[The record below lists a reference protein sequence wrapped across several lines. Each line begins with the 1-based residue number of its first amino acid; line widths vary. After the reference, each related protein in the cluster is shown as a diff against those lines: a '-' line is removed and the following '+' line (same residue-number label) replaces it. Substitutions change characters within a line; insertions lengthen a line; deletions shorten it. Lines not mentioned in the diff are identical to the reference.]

1 MNASEIRKK
10 YLEFFKSK
18 GHAIIPSASVVP
30 ENDPTVLFTT
40 AGMHPLVPYLMGEKH
55 PQGTRLVDSQKCI
68 RTGDIDDVGDN
79 RHLTFFEM
87 LGNWSLGDYF
97 KKEAISW
104 SFEFL
109 TDEKWLGLDPKRIY
123 VTVFA
128 GDENS
133 PVDNESIETWKEQ
146 FKKVGIEAG
155 VCGENEKAEVDSR
168 IFLLGAKDNWW
179 GPAGETGPCGPCS
192 EMFYDVRPEEG
203 ALTGKTHEEWVDE
216 FRIMEIW
223 NDVFMEFNK
232 KQKVFLIDGMGC
244 LYDENFNVNKELLDV
259 LSSCKNKKIL
269 VVNGFGDK
277 AKELLKGH
285 DIDVFTFEQKIK
297 KDNKE
302 FFTKLL
308 ENYSLSAN
316 EILYIDH
323 SQENLNGA
331 SDAGI
336 ENTKL
341 FSSDSNIDELKNF
354 LNANI
359 YFFEKMAQQNVDTGM
374 GLERTITVLS
384 GKENVFDTDLFLP
397 IIAKIEE
404 LSGKKY
410 LFTKGDLGFEEMPEC
425 WIQDMKSMRII
436 ADHIKASVFIIAD
449 GIEPSNT
456 ERGYVL
462 RRLIRRAVRQGHMLG
477 IKNNFIVEI
486 AKVVQEM
493 YRENYPEILQE
504 KVLVEL
510 QKEEDKFR
518 KTLENGIKKF
528 KMYDLRF
535 KNEGKNI
542 DGGDIFDL
550 YQSYGFP
557 FEMSIEELEKTEISF
572 DRNQLKKEFEKEL
585 EKHQDLSR
593 TASAGMFKG
602 GLADNKEETTQLH
615 TAAHL
620 MLAGLRKVLGEHVHQ
635 KGSNINGERLRFDF
649 SHPDKMTD
657 EQKKQAEEFVNSAIT
672 AKVPVEMKEMT
683 LDEARAQGAEGAF
696 ENKYG
701 DVVKVYKIEG
711 FSNEICGGPH
721 VANTA
726 DIKGTFKIKKEESSS
741 SGVRRIKA
749 VIE

>member
-1 MNASEIRKK
+1 MQAKEIRQK

-40 AGMHPLVPYLMGEKH
+40 AGMHPLVPYLMGEIH
-55 PQGTRLVDSQKCI
+55 PQGKRLADSQKCI

-97 KKEAISW
+97 KKEAIAW

-109 TDEKWLGLDPKRIY
+109 TDEKWLGLDPKKIY

-146 FKKVGIEAG
+146 YKKVGIEAG
-155 VCGENEKAEVDSR
+155 VCGENEKAQSDSR

-203 ALTGKTHEEWVDE
+203 ELTGKTHEEWVDE

-232 KQKVFLIDGMGC
+232 VAPGK
-244 LYDENFNVNKELLDV
+244 
-259 LSSCKNKKIL
+259 
-269 VVNGFGDK
+269 
-277 AKELLKGH
+277 
-285 DIDVFTFEQKIK
+285 
-297 KDNKE
+297 
-302 FFTKLL
+302 
-308 ENYSLSAN
+308 
-316 EILYIDH
+316 
-323 SQENLNGA
+323 
-331 SDAGI
+331 
-336 ENTKL
+336 
-341 FSSDSNIDELKNF
+341 
-354 LNANI
+354 
-359 YFFEKMAQQNVDTGM
+359 FEKMEQQNVDTGM
-374 GLERTITVLS
+374 GLERTITVLT

-397 IIAKIEE
+397 IISKIEE

-425 WIQDMKSMRII
+425 WITDMKSMRII

-462 RRLIRRAVRQGHMLG
+462 RRLIRRAIRQGHLLG
-477 IKNNFIVEI
+477 INNNFTVEI
-486 AKVVQEM
+486 AKVVQGM
-493 YRENYPEILQE
+493 YGEVFPEVLNE
-504 KVLVEL
+504 KVLAEL
-510 QKEEDKFR
+510 QKEEEKFR
-518 KTLENGIKKF
+518 KTLDVGIKEYERVEHYIQSIKNDVEKLRKVLLFIRDNNF
-528 KMYDLRF
+528 KQNLSLIELKENFVKRYLDYTPFEKIF
-535 KNEGKNI
+535 KYYNENLKKYLSPLKPLNEKEFDKIKESLGESEFIFDEMDNALKNI
-542 DGGDIFDL
+542 KLNGVFVFYL
-550 YQSYGFP
+550 YQTSGLP
-557 FEMSIEELEKTEISF
+557 FEIIKEIADEKGLGIDEDKFNEELK
-572 DRNQLKKEFEKEL
+572 
-585 EKHQDLSR
+585 KHQDLSR

-602 GLADNKEETTQLH
+602 GLSDNKEETTALH
-615 TAAHL
+615 TTAHL

-649 SHPDKMTD
+649 SHPQKMTD
-657 EQKKQAEEFVNSAIT
+657 EEKKQVEEFTNGAIN
-672 AKVPVEMKEMT
+672 AKVPVEMNEMS

-701 DVVKVYKIEG
+701 EVVKVYKING
-711 FSNEICGGPH
+711 YSNEICGGPH
-721 VANTA
+721 VSNTG
-726 DIKGTFKIKKEESSS
+726 DIKGKFRIAKEESSS

-749 VIE
+749 ILE

>member
-18 GHAIIPSASVVP
+18 EHAIIPSASVVP

-40 AGMHPLVPYLMGEKH
+40 AGMHPLVPYLMGEVH
-55 PQGTRLVDSQKCI
+55 PQGKRLVDSQKCI

-79 RHLTFFEM
+79 RHCTFFEM

-97 KKEAISW
+97 KKEAIAWSW
-104 SFEFL
+104 EFM
-109 TDEKWLGLDPKRIY
+109 TNEKWLGLDPKRIY

-133 PVDNESIETWKEQ
+133 PVDNESIEAWKEQ
-146 FKKVGIEAG
+146 YKKVGIEAG
-155 VCGENEKAEVDSR
+155 VCGEDEKALADSR

-203 ALTGKTHEEWVDE
+203 ALTGKTHEQWVDE

-232 KQKVFLIDGMGC
+232 LAPG
-244 LYDENFNVNKELLDV
+244 
-259 LSSCKNKKIL
+259 S
-269 VVNGFGDK
+269 
-277 AKELLKGH
+277 
-285 DIDVFTFEQKIK
+285 
-297 KDNKE
+297 
-302 FFTKLL
+302 
-308 ENYSLSAN
+308 
-316 EILYIDH
+316 
-323 SQENLNGA
+323 
-331 SDAGI
+331 
-336 ENTKL
+336 
-341 FSSDSNIDELKNF
+341 
-354 LNANI
+354 
-359 YFFEKMAQQNVDTGM
+359 FEKMAQQNVDTGM
-374 GLERTITVLS
+374 GLERTITVLT

-404 LSGKKY
+404 LSNKKY
-410 LFTKGDLGFEEMPEC
+410 LDGSDEIK
-425 WIQDMKSMRII
+425 KSMRII

-462 RRLIRRAVRQGHMLG
+462 RRLIRRAIRQGHLLG
-477 IKNNFIVEI
+477 INDNFTIEI
-486 AKVVQEM
+486 AKVIQGM
-493 YRENYPEILQE
+493 YGEVYPEILQE
-504 KVLVEL
+504 KVLIEL

-518 KTLENGIKKF
+518 KTLEVGLREFEKHQELNGKIA
-528 KMYDLRF
+528 
-535 KNEGKNI
+535 
-542 DGGDIFDL
+542 FDL
-550 YQSYGFP
+550 YQTYGFP
-557 FEMSIEELEKTEISF
+557 IELTRELAKEKNINVNEEEFNEELK
-572 DRNQLKKEFEKEL
+572 
-585 EKHQDLSR
+585 KHQDLSR

-649 SHPDKMTD
+649 SHPQKMTD
-657 EQKKQAEEFVNSAIT
+657 EEKKAVEEFVNEAIT
-672 AKVPVEMKEMT
+672 AKVPVEMKEMS
-683 LDEARAQGAEGAF
+683 LDDAKDGGAEGAF

-721 VANTA
+721 VANTG
-726 DIKGTFKIKKEESSS
+726 DIKGAFKIQKEESSS

>member
-1 MNASEIRKK
+1 MNASEIRTK

-40 AGMHPLVPYLMGEKH
+40 AGMHPLVPYLMGEVH
-55 PQGTRLVDSQKCI
+55 PQGKRLADSQKCI

-97 KKEAISW
+97 KKEAIAW

-133 PVDNESIETWKEQ
+133 PIDNESIETWKEQ
-146 FKKVGIEAG
+146 YEKVGIEAG
-155 VCGENEKAEVDSR
+155 VCGENEKAQSDSR

-192 EMFYDVRPEEG
+192 EMFYDVRPDEG
-203 ALTGKTHEEWVDE
+203 LLTGKTHEQWVDE

-232 KQKVFLIDGMGC
+232 VAPKQ
-244 LYDENFNVNKELLDV
+244 
-259 LSSCKNKKIL
+259 
-269 VVNGFGDK
+269 
-277 AKELLKGH
+277 
-285 DIDVFTFEQKIK
+285 
-297 KDNKE
+297 
-302 FFTKLL
+302 
-308 ENYSLSAN
+308 
-316 EILYIDH
+316 
-323 SQENLNGA
+323 
-331 SDAGI
+331 
-336 ENTKL
+336 
-341 FSSDSNIDELKNF
+341 
-354 LNANI
+354 
-359 YFFEKMAQQNVDTGM
+359 FEKMAQQNVDTGM
-374 GLERTITVLS
+374 GLERTITVLT

-410 LFTKGDLGFEEMPEC
+410 LFTKGDLGFEEMPDC
-425 WIQDMKSMRII
+425 WVEDMKSMRII
-436 ADHIKASVFIIAD
+436 ADHIKASVFIMAD

-462 RRLIRRAVRQGHMLG
+462 RRLIRRAIRQGHLLG
-477 IKNNFIVEI
+477 ISNNFTVEI
-486 AKVVQEM
+486 AKVVQGM
-493 YRENYPEILQE
+493 YGEVFPEVLNE
-504 KVLVEL
+504 KVLNIL
-510 QKEEDKFR
+510 EEEEGRFR
-518 KTLENGIKKF
+518 KTLENGI
-528 KMYDLRF
+528 R
-535 KNEGKNI
+535 
-542 DGGDIFDL
+542 
-550 YQSYGFP
+550 
-557 FEMSIEELEKTEISF
+557 ELEKMF
-572 DRNQLKKEFEKEL
+572 PVGFKEL
-585 EKHQDLSR
+585 RADEIPPSTTDIDPEKAFFIFQTHGFPIEMIEEELKSKNLTVNRDEFNKQFKKHQDLSR

-602 GLADNKEETTQLH
+602 GLSDNKEETTALH
-615 TAAHL
+615 TTAHL

-649 SHPDKMTD
+649 SHPQKMTD
-657 EQKKQAEEFVNSAIT
+657 EEKKQVEESVNGAIN
-672 AKVPVEMKEMT
+672 AKVPVEMNEMS
-683 LDEARAQGAEGAF
+683 LDEARESGAEGAF

-701 DVVKVYKIEG
+701 DIVKVYKIVEPAKSASG
-711 FSNEICGGPH
+711 GKVYSNEICGGPH
-721 VANTA
+721 VVNTG
-726 DIKGTFKIKKEESSS
+726 DIKGTFKIQKEESSS

-749 VIE
+749 ILE